1 MLSNNPNKKPFPR
14 SHFLDPVLSA
24 GLRERIHPLQRA
36 SLEPSFRAADPTN
49 WPHSLGAMDIFA
61 DNLGMLVGE
70 QFIEHRKG
78 EYFSAMGSHFDDYE
92 TATEL
97 VIPRRPWTGS
107 YLLGR
112 ARKANAGE
120 PRPAVRLMVEA
131 GAAANQWEP
140 KAVGF
145 DAEPAE
151 PEESLDLLRRFHG
164 IPWEMLLPTDWQPPL
179 EVPYVSNQQTGVLLP
194 EGASRVVPPNRLLHP
209 REATPDL
216 PLRVGLQADDLR
228 FYNRVIRDQGQ
239 HPTCV
244 AHAVATGLTVAAHRA
259 GFGRMLRHPFSPSWI
274 HCDSAEDRPWS
285 EGRHLSDAVRSFTH
299 GLPCTEGT
307 FPYPD
312 PHEGYGWRTQSREAE
327 ANNLTAKLGLPLV
340 RKVAP
345 AAIGEMK
352 TLLAAGWVIVVT
364 AHFPRRWRGPA
375 LNRYGLPLIPLE
387 GDQREG
393 AGHAWLLVGYDHVD
407 GNQQWKYQGRFWCL
421 NSWGNAWPSASIWGP
436 GLCSL
441 PFSFLLTEG
450 IEAYA
455 LRWPT
460 GKFAEAAPLH

>member
-1 MLSNNPNKKPFPR
+1 
-14 SHFLDPVLSA
+14 
-24 GLRERIHPLQRA
+24 
-36 SLEPSFRAADPTN
+36 
-49 WPHSLGAMDIFA
+49 
-61 DNLGMLVGE
+61 
-70 QFIEHRKG
+70 
-78 EYFSAMGSHFDDYE
+78 MGSHFDDYE

-107 YLLGR
+107 FLLGR

-120 PRPAVRLMVEA
+120 PRPVVRLMAES
-131 GAAANQWEP
+131 GATRGDEDGGAPDEGMAQNEIP
-140 KAVGF
+140 M
-145 DAEPAE
+145 
-151 PEESLDLLRRFHG
+151 PEDLPDSRRRFRE
-164 IPWEMLLPTDWQPPL
+164 IPWEMLLPPDWQPSL
-179 EVPYVSNQQTGVLLP
+179 DVPYASNHQTGVLLP

-228 FYNRVIRDQGQ
+228 FYSRVVRDQGQ

-244 AHAVATGLTVAAHRA
+244 AHALATGLTVAAHRA
-259 GFGRMLRHPFSPSWI
+259 GFSAPLRHPFSPSWI
-274 HCDSAEDRPWS
+274 HCDSAQGRPWS
-285 EGRHLSDAVRSFTH
+285 EGRHLSDALLSVRH
-299 GLPCTEGT
+299 VLPCTEGA

-312 PHEGYGWRTQSREAE
+312 RHEGYRWRTQSRGAE
-327 ANNLTAKLGLPLV
+327 ANNLTSALGLPRV

-345 AAIGEMK
+345 TEIAEIK
-352 TLLAAGWVIVVT
+352 TLLVAGWVIVVT
-364 AHFPRRWRGPA
+364 AHFPSRWRRPA
-375 LNRYGLPLIPLE
+375 LNRYGLPLLPLE